1 MYRMCDFNNLDK
13 LTPCLI
19 EDTECIR
26 KVHSYII
33 KKLQFMESTGIHIIR
48 EDKGLTI
55 LKVVVSG
62 VNHIKDITHTML
74 HEFHQK
80 DCPLEKI
87 EIDTGKIN
95 EYAHGDVECGTRKLI
110 QIDYMCDDG
119 VYEEK
124 KLRRVENDDEYSE
137 RKYDPS
143 DCDNNSIEPPPDF
156 TVIGHSAVY
165 LINRDKC
172 CTTTTY
178 SRHEVPYHGHNVCK

>member
-1 MYRMCDFNNLDK
+1 MCDFNNLDK

-26 KVHSYII
+26 KVYSYTI

-48 EDKGLTI
+48 EEKGVTV
-55 LKVVVSG
+55 LKVLVSG
-62 VNHIKDITHTML
+62 VNHIKDITSYML
-74 HEFHQK
+74 QLFQQK
-80 DCPLEKI
+80 ECPLEQI

-95 EYAHGDVECGTRKLI
+95 EYTHSDIECGTRKLI
-110 QIDYMCDDG
+110 QIDYMHDDG
-119 VYEEK
+119 VCEEK
-124 KLRRVENDDEYSE
+124 KLRRVENDDEYSK

-143 DCDNNSIEPPPDF
+143 DCDNNYPKYPPDF

-165 LINRDKC
+165 FINKDKC

-178 SRHEVPYHGHNVCK
+178 SRSETVVPVKNVCK